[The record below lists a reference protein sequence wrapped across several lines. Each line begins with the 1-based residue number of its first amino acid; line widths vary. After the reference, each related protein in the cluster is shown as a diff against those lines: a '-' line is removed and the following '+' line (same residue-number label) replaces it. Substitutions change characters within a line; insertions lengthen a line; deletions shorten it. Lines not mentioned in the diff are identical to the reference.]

1 MRMNLN
7 FYRGTTVSK
16 PAEPDYYLDVIIC
29 SDEALDKVIEARREA
44 FREEWAE
51 YESKFYS

>member
-1 MRMNLN
+1 MNLN